1 VWGANAMSGVVNVIT
16 LSPRE
21 LAASGGS
28 SLTIGAGFFD
38 RDATG
43 QDNGTG
49 GLFYVNGTHAQAVN
63 DKWSYKLSAG
73 YFSQDAL
80 PRPTGTIPNSFNTP
94 YPPYNNSGTSQPK
107 FDARVDYELANSGKL
122 VFSGGVAGTEG
133 IIHSGIGP
141 FDIESGSRLT
151 YLSGRYQKGG
161 RHVGFFTNIL
171 NGDAVNFLSRDITG
185 ALLPLSFDTTTFDIE
200 ASDLRTF
207 GTRHVLSYGGNYR
220 HNSFDISIAPN
231 GDNRNEGG
239 AYVQDEIFLADRFR
253 WVVGGRLDKF
263 SSIDNAVFSPRT
275 TLMYKPSLNQTVRL
289 SFNRAFRAPSF
300 INNNLDVTLLNQVNL
315 SAISPA
321 LSAFVFPFRAVG
333 NPDLEQETMT
343 AYEIGYTGVL
353 NRRATVTAAVYWN
366 TTDDAIFFTQTGR
379 YTAASP
385 PLTWPPQIPTFVL
398 NLIPPPGLPSLFSY
412 QNLGTVND
420 KGIELGVDGVVN
432 RYLNVNVNYSYQ
444 ADPDIEGFDPSETNF
459 PANNRFNV
467 GFNFNYGRLLGNFM
481 VSYTGDAYWQ
491 DVLDQRFAG
500 STDAFTLVN
509 LGFGVKWMQDRLVTS
524 LKITN
529 LANSEVQQH
538 IFGDI
543 LKRQVIGEVRYGF

>member
-1 VWGANAMSGVVNVIT
+1 M
-16 LSPRE
+16 
-21 LAASGGS
+21 
-28 SLTIGAGFFD
+28 
-38 RDATG
+38 
-43 QDNGTG
+43 
-49 GLFYVNGTHAQAVN
+49 
-63 DKWSYKLSAG
+63 
-73 YFSQDAL
+73 
-80 PRPTGTIPNSFNTP
+80 
-94 YPPYNNSGTSQPK
+94 
-107 FDARVDYELANSGKL
+107 
-122 VFSGGVAGTEG
+122 
-133 IIHSGIGP
+133 
-141 FDIESGSRLT
+141 
-151 YLSGRYQKGG
+151 
-161 RHVGFFTNIL
+161 
-171 NGDAVNFLSRDITG
+171 
-185 ALLPLSFDTTTFDIE
+185 
-200 ASDLRTF
+200 
-207 GTRHVLSYGGNYR
+207 
-220 HNSFDISIAPN
+220 
-231 GDNRNEGG
+231 
-239 AYVQDEIFLADRFR
+239 
-253 WVVGGRLDKF
+253 
-263 SSIDNAVFSPRT
+263 
-275 TLMYKPSLNQTVRL
+275 
-289 SFNRAFRAPSF
+289 
-300 INNNLDVTLLNQVNL
+300 NL

-385 PLTWPPQIPTFVL
+385 PVTWPPQIPTFVL
-398 NLIPPPGLPSLFSY
+398 NLIPPPGLPSQFSY
-412 QNLGTVND
+412 QNLGTVHD

-432 RYLNVNVNYSYQ
+432 RYLNVIVNYSYQ
-444 ADPDIEGFDPSETNF
+444 ADPDVEGFDPSETNF
-459 PANNRFNV
+459 PANNRFNA
-467 GFNFNYGRLLGNFM
+467 GFNFNYRRLLGNFM